1 MGNIFSTNLIELES
15 KIRQLQNTNTRL
27 EIHNQNIIK
36 EHDKNYKNL
45 KEEFRSYTSE
55 EQEIIIQKDKEI
67 ELLQTEICNIKKQ
80 LKENQEIRNALTKI
94 DDIIDQFGHS

>member
-1 MGNIFSTNLIELES
+1 MGNVFSTNLIELES
-15 KIRQLQNTNTRL
+15 KIRQLQTTNTRL
-27 EIHNQNIIK
+27 ELRNKNMIK
-36 EHDKNYKNL
+36 EHDQKYKNL

-80 LKENQEIRNALTKI
+80 LKENQGIRNALTKI